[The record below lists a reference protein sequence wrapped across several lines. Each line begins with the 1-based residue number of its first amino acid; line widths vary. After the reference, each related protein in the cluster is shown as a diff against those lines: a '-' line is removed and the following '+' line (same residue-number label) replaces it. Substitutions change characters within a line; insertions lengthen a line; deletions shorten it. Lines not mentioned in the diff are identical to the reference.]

1 MSVTNSYCNS
11 LTYCTKVAGM
21 LVDIKGLRC
30 GMNIRKA
37 VQGDAKGV
45 AKVQVDSWQTT
56 YKNIIPDEYLNKMT
70 YESREQKWKDIISN
84 QAVFIA
90 ETDDGEIIGFSN
102 GGKERSGKYTNYSG
116 ELYAIYILEVH
127 QRKGLGKLLLKPVI
141 EDLKQNGIFSMTVL
155 VLEENNS
162 RIFYES
168 LGAKK
173 IDTIEVEILGKRLN
187 ELVYG
192 WEDIRAIT

>member
-1 MSVTNSYCNS
+1 
-11 LTYCTKVAGM
+11 
-21 LVDIKGLRC
+21 
-30 GMNIRKA
+30 MNIRKA
-37 VQGDAKGV
+37 VPGDATGV

-56 YKNIIPDEYLNKMT
+56 YRNIIPDEYLNKMT

-102 GGKERSGKYTNYSG
+102 GGKERSGKYINYNG
-116 ELYAIYILEVH
+116 ELYAIYILEAY

-141 EDLKQNGIFSMTVL
+141 EDLKQNGMFSMTVL

-173 IDTIEVEILGKRLN
+173 IDTIEVEILGKKLN